1 MKAFIKSKL
10 GVLFPKLIGGSS
22 TTYFKSAFYGTYS
35 AGVRC
40 PWRFANLDN
49 GGIAGRLRSMATL
62 RRVART
68 GAVVRGFV
76 ARVKSGVNGL
86 RKQTRGARPLIHT

>member
-22 TTYFKSAFYGTYS
+22 TTYFKSAFSGTIS

-40 PWRFANLDN
+40 PWRFAALYA
-49 GGIAGRLRSMATL
+49 GGLAGLAAGYGDSAPGYSSWSGRPRLC
-62 RRVART
+62 
-68 GAVVRGFV
+68 GAGKKRGEWS
-76 ARVKSGVNGL
+76 A
-86 RKQTRGARPLIHT
+86 

>member
-22 TTYFKSAFYGTYS
+22 TTYFKSAFYGTAS

-40 PWRFANLDN
+40 PWRFADLSD
-49 GGIAGRLRSMATL
+49 GGDAGLAAELGNVASGYSSWYGRPRLC
-62 RRVART
+62 
-68 GAVVRGFV
+68 GAGKKRGEWS
-76 ARVKSGVNGL
+76 A
-86 RKQTRGARPLIHT
+86 

>member
-22 TTYFKSAFYGTYS
+22 TTYFKSAFCGTGS

-40 PWRFANLDN
+40 PWRFAALVD
-49 GGIAGRLRSMATL
+49 GGDAGLAAEYGYNAPGGSVWYGRPRLC
-62 RRVART
+62 
-68 GAVVRGFV
+68 GAGKKRGEWS
-76 ARVKSGVNGL
+76 A
-86 RKQTRGARPLIHT
+86 

>member
-22 TTYFKSAFYGTYS
+22 TTYFKSAFYGAYS

-40 PWRFANLDN
+40 PWRFAGLDN
-49 GGIAGRLRSMATL
+49 GGGAGLAAEFGSGAPGSSDWYSRPRLC
-62 RRVART
+62 
-68 GAVVRGFV
+68 GAGKKRGEWS
-76 ARVKSGVNGL
+76 A
-86 RKQTRGARPLIHT
+86 

>member
-22 TTYFKSAFYGTYS
+22 TTYFKSAFYGTNS

-40 PWRFANLDN
+40 PWRFADLYGGGGAGLAAEN
-49 GGIAGRLRSMATL
+49 GNYAPGTSGWSGRPRLCGAGKK
-62 RRVART
+62 
-68 GAVVRGFV
+68 RGEWS
-76 ARVKSGVNGL
+76 A
-86 RKQTRGARPLIHT
+86 

>member
-40 PWRFANLDN
+40 PWRFANLHD
-49 GGIAGRLRSMATL
+49 GGIAGLAAEFGSIAPGYSSWNCRPRLC
-62 RRVART
+62 
-68 GAVVRGFV
+68 GAGKKRGEWS
-76 ARVKSGVNGL
+76 A
-86 RKQTRGARPLIHT
+86 